1 MASGTYA
8 SSQPHK
14 WTQSGTRRIV
24 TIVSRNPRQVWSVI
38 AVPTYW
44 LGASSVIA
52 AENCAESATIEIP
65 HTTATT
71 VTTTSG
77 AVVRKPIAS
86 AHVALI
92 AIATIVTMG
101 LPTRSAATPATTQ
114 PIAPEA
120 MVMNANTGAKAG
132 ASARGAITNAQKAP
146 IELH

>member
-14 WTQSGTRRIV
+14 RTQTGTSRIV
-24 TIVSRNPRQVWSVI
+24 TIVSRNPRHVWSVT

-65 HTTATT
+65 QMTATT

-77 AVVRKPIAS
+77 AVARKPIAS

-101 LPTRSAATPATTQ
+101 LPTRSAASPATTQ
-114 PIAPEA
+114 PTAP
-120 MVMNANTGAKAG
+120 
-132 ASARGAITNAQKAP
+132 
-146 IELH
+146 